1 MSMRRDCDGLGV
13 ARLSGGGGVPGTFRT
28 TQTVPFINTRDPEVQ
43 RRQASGVDVR
53 NTTRYKGNMSEE
65 QLLTFASTAVSRA
78 AFNRT
83 VLPSPALGRQLREE
97 TNGTIL
103 EYNRQIRTEVLRL
116 SQADVAADY
125 EHKAL
130 SHTFS
135 QLLKIVE
142 VPERMLWLGGVSKA
156 KSSTRPTSDD
166 PEYLTVLSAERAL
179 AKKWLAR
186 IQDRA
191 QGTRNAMKT
200 LGESRAVLAN
210 HLKTM
215 KIGTDLMTDTYS
227 GAVASFPAARFDDP
241 PCLVRLAELYSASK
255 ERRLIDERDIEAC
268 SNELMEARNNM
279 KVALDLALHQSKNL
293 QRALILATGAARLAR
308 NKVAR
313 DDHEILIATGCND
326 GPAEGA
332 AYLFTREKSDRPLV
346 RKYNEVPQHAGK
358 GITFRE
364 ESRSDRNLFKSSK
377 AMVKNDG
384 DELDMAMRSMSATLH
399 DRNQSLNLDGDIKRH
414 RGRLSPGRRP

>member
-1 MSMRRDCDGLGV
+1 
-13 ARLSGGGGVPGTFRT
+13 
-28 TQTVPFINTRDPEVQ
+28 
-43 RRQASGVDVR
+43 
-53 NTTRYKGNMSEE
+53 
-65 QLLTFASTAVSRA
+65 
-78 AFNRT
+78 
-83 VLPSPALGRQLREE
+83 
-97 TNGTIL
+97 
-103 EYNRQIRTEVLRL
+103 
-116 SQADVAADY
+116 
-125 EHKAL
+125 
-130 SHTFS
+130 
-135 QLLKIVE
+135 
-142 VPERMLWLGGVSKA
+142 
-156 KSSTRPTSDD
+156 
-166 PEYLTVLSAERAL
+166 VLSAERAL

-191 QGTRNAMKT
+191 RGTRNAMKT

-346 RKYNEVPQHAGK
+346 RKCVPFEFLCVPTKTINTVFGIHTCLTLDPDSLFRCRLGTTKSRSMQGK
-358 GITFRE
+358 G
-364 ESRSDRNLFKSSK
+364 SRSARN
-377 AMVKNDG
+377 
-384 DELDMAMRSMSATLH
+384 
-399 DRNQSLNLDGDIKRH
+399 
-414 RGRLSPGRRP
+414 RGRIETFSNPPRPW